1 MNKIDRINLIDQ
13 TKLRLNEIS
22 KIGNHFNSEI
32 SQRKL
37 CSKKLSKYVTAFDHR
52 DKILIV
58 PLGCLPYYIH
68 RY

>member
-1 MNKIDRINLIDQ
+1 MNEIDRINLIDQ

-37 CSKKLSKYVTAFDHR
+37 CSKKLSKYVTAFDQR
-52 DKILIV
+52 
-58 PLGCLPYYIH
+58 
-68 RY
+68 